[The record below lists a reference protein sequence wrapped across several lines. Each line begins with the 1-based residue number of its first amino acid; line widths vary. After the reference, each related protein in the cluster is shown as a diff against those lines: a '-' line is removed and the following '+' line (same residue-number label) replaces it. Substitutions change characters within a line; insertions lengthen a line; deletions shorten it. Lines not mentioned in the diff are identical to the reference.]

1 MRWIYLTPDYGHLSL
16 KAPLCWEQLN
26 HTNDNQP
33 KNTRKLGW
41 VPYKKNYQYTISL
54 KDDDCMDQIGLDV
67 QKHTGWHLTGLH
79 GFVHPIYDPGFHRP
93 ARKVYFRIPLGS
105 RPLCTNLDVTPANLP
120 SI

>member
-41 VPYKKNYQYTISL
+41 VPYKKITSILFPL
-54 KDDDCMDQIGLDV
+54 KMMTVWIRLD
-67 QKHTGWHLTGLH
+67 
-79 GFVHPIYDPGFHRP
+79 
-93 ARKVYFRIPLGS
+93 
-105 RPLCTNLDVTPANLP
+105 
-120 SI
+120 